1 MATKQVLLDLLAARQ
16 AAGEIGVDCV
26 AVGGV
31 DAAKR
36 VRADEAFD
44 AVVLAAASIDQLVA
58 EGHLLAGS
66 RVDLFASGIEVAVP
80 ADASPPDLHSE
91 SAVRAAVLAAPSIGY
106 STGPSGVY
114 LAQLF
119 ERWGIAD
126 QVQRKLVQ
134 AKPGVPV
141 ASLIASGEVA
151 LGFQQRSELMFQQG
165 IRLLGALPSEIQL
178 TTIFAGAVSATSA
191 RVDDA
196 RALLEALAAPDAGGI
211 KQRNGMDGVRA

>member
-80 ADASPPDLHSE
+80 ADASAPDLSSE
-91 SAVRAAVLAAPSIGY
+91 AALRAAVLAASSIGY

-178 TTIFAGAVSATSA
+178 TTVFAGAVSANSTRA
-191 RVDDA
+191 DDV
-196 RALLEALAAPDAGGI
+196 RALLAALAAPEADGI

>member
-36 VRADEAFD
+36 VRAGEAFD
-44 AVVLAAASIDQLVA
+44 AVVLAAASIDLLVA

-80 ADASPPDLHSE
+80 ADASAPDLSSE
-91 SAVRAAVLAAPSIGY
+91 AALRAAVLAASSIGY

-165 IRLLGALPSEIQL
+165 IQLLGALPSEIQL
-178 TTIFAGAVSATSA
+178 TTIFAGAVAANSTRA
-191 RVDDA
+191 DDV
-196 RALLEALAAPDAGGI
+196 RALLAALAAPEADGI
-211 KQRNGMDGVRA
+211 KQRYGMGGVRA

>member
-80 ADASPPDLHSE
+80 ADASAPDLSSE
-91 SAVRAAVLAAPSIGY
+91 AALRAAVLAASSIGY

-178 TTIFAGAVSATSA
+178 TTIFAGAVAANSTRA
-191 RVDDA
+191 DDV
-196 RALLEALAAPDAGGI
+196 RALLAALAAPEADGI

>member
-36 VRADEAFD
+36 VRAGEAFD

-80 ADASPPDLHSE
+80 ADASAPDLSSE
-91 SAVRAAVLAAPSIGY
+91 AALRAAVLAAPSIGY

-178 TTIFAGAVSATSA
+178 TTIFAGAVAANSTRA
-191 RVDDA
+191 DDV
-196 RALLEALAAPDAGGI
+196 RALLAALAAPEADGI

>member
-80 ADASPPDLHSE
+80 ADASAPDLSSE
-91 SAVRAAVLAAPSIGY
+91 AALRAAVLAASSIGY

-178 TTIFAGAVSATSA
+178 TTIFAGAVAATSTRA
-191 RVDDA
+191 DDV
-196 RALLEALAAPDAGGI
+196 RALLAALAAPEADGI
-211 KQRNGMDGVRA
+211 KQRYGMGGVRA

>member
-1 MATKQVLLDLLAARQ
+1 MATKQVLLDLLAAHQ

-36 VRADEAFD
+36 VRAGEAFD

-80 ADASPPDLHSE
+80 ADASAPDLSSE
-91 SAVRAAVLAAPSIGY
+91 AALRAAVLAASSIGY

-134 AKPGVPV
+134 AKPSVPV

-211 KQRNGMDGVRA
+211 KQRNGMGGVRA

>member
-1 MATKQVLLDLLAARQ
+1 MATKQVLLDLLAAHQ

-36 VRADEAFD
+36 VRAGEAFD

-126 QVQRKLVQ
+126 QVQRKLMQ

-211 KQRNGMDGVRA
+211 KQRNGMGGVRA

>member
-36 VRADEAFD
+36 VRAGEAFD